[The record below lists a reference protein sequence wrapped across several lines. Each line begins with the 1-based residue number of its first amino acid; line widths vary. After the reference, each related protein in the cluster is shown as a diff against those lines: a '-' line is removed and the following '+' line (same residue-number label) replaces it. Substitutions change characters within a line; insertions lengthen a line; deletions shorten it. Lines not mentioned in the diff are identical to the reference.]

1 MERGNWVGE
10 EMGRGEGQGGEISF
24 RESRERREFGGEG
37 EIYRTCQR
45 PGMGE
50 SPGYSWQRI

>member
-1 MERGNWVGE
+1 
-10 EMGRGEGQGGEISF
+10 MGRGEGQGGEISF